1 MAILSFTH
9 GYAVW
14 GTSTAGNG
22 GNVGGT
28 TIDTG
33 DATVLEEGDV
43 IVLNYGGGDQNWVFS
58 YASDDGFVAYTEGF
72 PGNTYLFTNNTYAPG
87 TPVTND
93 GASYV
98 TCFLEGTL
106 IATPEGEV
114 PVEALAIGGLVTTL
128 DGSARPVRWIGRRTI
143 ATRFADPRRQL
154 PVRIAAGALGGGLPR
169 RDLLV
174 SPDHALLLDGLLV
187 QAGALAGQPGIATAQ
202 DLPERVTYYH
212 IELADHALVLA
223 EGAAAETFVDNAT
236 RARFDNHDEFLA
248 LYGDAPAPTGEL
260 DLPRVKSARQLPAR
274 WRQRHAA

>member
-1 MAILSFTH
+1 MAILSFAH

-22 GNVGGT
+22 GSVSGV

-33 DATVLEEGDV
+33 DATVLEQGDTFA
-43 IVLNYGGGDQNWVFS
+43 LNYGAGEQTWVFS

-72 PGNTYLFTNNTYAPG
+72 PSNTYLFTNNTYAPN
-87 TPVTND
+87 TPVANE
-93 GASYV
+93 GSSFV
-98 TCFLEGTL
+98 TCFLEGTR
-106 IATPEGEV
+106 IATPAGEV
-114 PVEALAIGGLVTTL
+114 PVESLAIGEQVTTL

-154 PVRIAAGALGGGLPR
+154 PMRIAAGALGQGLPK

-187 QAGALAGQPGIATAQ
+187 QAGALIGQPGIATAY
-202 DLPERVTYYH
+202 DLPDRVTYYH
-212 IELADHALVLA
+212 IELEDHALVLA

-236 RARFDNHDEFLA
+236 RQSFDNYDEFLA
-248 LYGDAPAPTGEL
+248 LYGEAPAPTGEI

-274 WRQRHAA
+274 WRHAA